1 MNIEGKNP
9 VKEALDSNTEIS
21 KICVSKTARDLQ
33 SIIDEARKKNI
44 RIDFVDKSYLDRISQ
59 SGRHQGVVAVSK
71 DFQYCSIENILQF
84 AKSKGENLFLL
95 ILDGIEDPH
104 NLGSII
110 RVAECSGAHG
120 VIIPSRRSATVNA
133 TVLRTSAGAANHMLI
148 ASVTNINDA
157 IRKLTDSFVN
167 VYSADMNGKLIYDVN
182 LKEDTAI
189 VIGSEGNGV
198 KQLTSKLCNGAISIP
213 QFGKVNSLNASVAC
227 GIICF
232 ETVRQRL
239 KLN

>member
-9 VKEALDSNTEIS
+9 VKEALDSNTVIS

-71 DFQYCSIENILQF
+71 DFQYCSIEDILQF